1 MSSVVSCVKNFLS
14 MTALSV
20 AIVASSALTWAQA
33 DGSDYSKVVYH
44 QIARALA
51 PQDAKLL
58 EAVLPGSPESY
69 RIDTIVLKILQTPT
83 GSVLCKAFSSDPV
96 IFHRSLFLNKDLSAQ
111 GYRTCSKYFVKEK
124 QKHTKHLKKYFLI
137 KTNQLNFLADGWT
150 SPRNETFL
158 FINKTEFAK
167 DDARLTR
174 TLAHELF
181 MSYDGKNN
189 ISFIGHLN
197 LSYNGMINDEQSTL
211 LTYLLANTKL
221 KNSLAAIRAFDFE
234 NLVAKELGFSEV
246 KVLALLKSLNCKDK
260 VDFVFEKM
268 IPLSNLS
275 SDEQLLNNLFA
286 NISQQNSD
294 ANNITM
300 LTQQLSSLEI
310 NFSNGT
316 TQKACEYLTESLP
329 FLPGANFMGGPGPR
343 TEGW

>member
-20 AIVASSALTWAQA
+20 AIVTSSALTWAQ
-33 DGSDYSKVVYH
+33 SNVSEYSKVVYYE
-44 QIARALA
+44 IAASLA
-51 PQDAKLL
+51 PKDAKFL
-58 EAVLPGSPESY
+58 EAVLPGSTDSY

-83 GSVLCKAFSSDPV
+83 GSELCKAFSSDPV
-96 IFHRSLFLNKDLSAQ
+96 IFHRSLFLNKDFAAQ
-111 GYRTCSKYFVKEK
+111 GYQACSKYFTKEK

-137 KTNQLNFLADGWT
+137 KTTQINFLADGWT

-158 FINKTEFAK
+158 FINKTEFSK

-189 ISFIGHLN
+189 ISFMGHIN
-197 LSYNGMINDEQSTL
+197 LSYNGMIHDEQSTL
-211 LTYLLANTKL
+211 LTHLLANTKL

-234 NLVAKELGFSEV
+234 NLVAKELGFPEV
-246 KVLALLKSLNCKDK
+246 KELALLNTLNCKNK
-260 VDFVFEKM
+260 VDFVFEKLS
-268 IPLSNLS
+268 PLSNLV

-286 NISQQNSD
+286 NFSQQKSD
-294 ANNITM
+294 ANNIEL
-300 LTQQLSSLEI
+300 LTQQLNSFEI
-310 NFSNGT
+310 TFSDGT
-316 TQKACEYLTESLP
+316 KKKACDYLTESLP